1 MFTVIIQNVNQIYFS
16 LQSHN
21 GKRISLTQYEIKTF
35 KGLTLQEANSYKK
48 YIPLGLSVFIQEDK
62 SFIQASYEVINTD
75 EPTENTSEI
84 VENKNSFSYSAD
96 DLQALKKEELKELCL
111 EVDIDVR
118 RKTKLELIDKL
129 VEYYGL

>member
-62 SFIQASYEVINTD
+62 SFITTDSEVVDTD
-75 EPTENTSEI
+75 DSIEEI
-84 VENKNSFSYSAD
+84 IEDNKNTFNYSLE
-96 DLQALKKEELKELCL
+96 DLQDLKKDELKTLCL
-111 EVDIDVR
+111 EVNIDVR
-118 RKTKLELIDKL
+118 RKTKLELINEL
-129 VEYYGL
+129 VEHYGL

>member
-62 SFIQASYEVINTD
+62 SFITTDFEVVDTD
-75 EPTENTSEI
+75 DSVEEI
-84 VENKNSFSYSAD
+84 IEDNKNTFNYSLE
-96 DLQALKKEELKELCL
+96 DLQDLKKDELKTLCL
-111 EVDIDVR
+111 EVNIDVR
-118 RKTKLELIDKL
+118 RKTKLELINEL
-129 VEYYGL
+129 VEHYGL